1 MNWSKLIKEL
11 RNQLLLTQTE
21 LSNLL
26 GVSFATIN
34 RWENEHYEPTIKVK
48 RKIKDLCEKNKIDFE
63 SYLHTF
69 EEKVGGNENGK

>member
-34 RWENEHYEPTIKVK
+34 RWENEHYEPSTKIK
-48 RKIKDLCEKNKIDFE
+48 RKIKELCEKNDIDFHKFIYE
-63 SYLHTF
+63 QKRG
-69 EEKVGGNENGK
+69 E